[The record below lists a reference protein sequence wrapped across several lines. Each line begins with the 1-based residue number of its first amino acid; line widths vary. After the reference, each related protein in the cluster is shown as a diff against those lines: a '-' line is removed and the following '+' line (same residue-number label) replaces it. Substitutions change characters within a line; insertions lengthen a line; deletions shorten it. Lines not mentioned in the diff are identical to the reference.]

1 MQRDAN
7 HPSQAEG
14 EDPDAVDGGIVEPQD
29 GHPSQAEGE
38 DPDASEESRGQDS

>member
-1 MQRDAN
+1 MDRDAN

-14 EDPDAVDGGIVEPQD
+14 EDPQDGETGEVEPQE

-38 DPDASEESRGQDS
+38 DPDAPDNSRGEDS

>member
-14 EDPDAVDGGIVEPQD
+14 EDPQDPETGSVQPQE

-38 DPDASEESRGQDS
+38 DPDAPEESRGEDS